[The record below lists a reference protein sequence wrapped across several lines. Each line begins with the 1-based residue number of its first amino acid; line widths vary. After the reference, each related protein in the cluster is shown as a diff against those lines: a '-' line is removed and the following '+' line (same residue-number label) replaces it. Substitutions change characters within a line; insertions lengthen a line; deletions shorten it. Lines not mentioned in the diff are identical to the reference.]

1 MIGRYSTASTLA
13 ALGLLLSWGGVR
25 VNACAT
31 CVGATDSALAEGMN
45 FGILTLLVVIVS
57 VLAGVASFF
66 VYLARRSGSLP
77 EAGAAAVSPT
87 SVNLS

>member
-1 MIGRYSTASTLA
+1 MIVRASKGSILPV
-13 ALGLLLSWGGVR
+13 LGLLLAFGGVR
-25 VNACAT
+25 TNACAT